1 MQASRALGNFVK
13 KYKKTGKTGENQ
25 GPIAL
30 TKNRNLVMMKRVQ
43 IDSRM
48 TQVKAGPEH
57 LLERNIYEET
67 KRTSD
72 KIR

>member
-1 MQASRALGNFVK
+1 
-13 KYKKTGKTGENQ
+13 
-25 GPIAL
+25 
-30 TKNRNLVMMKRVQ
+30 MMKRVQ

-48 TQVKAGPEH
+48 IHVRAGPEH

>member
-1 MQASRALGNFVK
+1 M
-13 KYKKTGKTGENQ
+13 
-25 GPIAL
+25 
-30 TKNRNLVMMKRVQ
+30 TKNRNLGMMKRVQ

-48 TQVKAGPEH
+48 THVRVGSEH

>member
-1 MQASRALGNFVK
+1 MGASRVHGYFIK
-13 KYKKTGKTGENQ
+13 KYTKIRRLGGMYAR
-25 GPIAL
+25 IAL
-30 TKNRNLVMMKRVQ
+30 TKNGNLVMMKRVQ

-48 TQVKAGPEH
+48 THVRAGPEH

>member
-1 MQASRALGNFVK
+1 
-13 KYKKTGKTGENQ
+13 
-25 GPIAL
+25 L

-48 TQVKAGPEH
+48 TQVRAGPEH

>member
-1 MQASRALGNFVK
+1 LGNFVK
-13 KYKKTGKTGENQ
+13 KNKKTGKSTQNRR
-25 GPIAL
+25 PIAL

>member
-30 TKNRNLVMMKRVQ
+30 TKKGNLVMMKGVQ
-43 IDSRM
+43 MEGKQCQNRSR
-48 TQVKAGPEH
+48 KFARKEY
-57 LLERNIYEET
+57 L
-67 KRTSD
+67 
-72 KIR
+72 

>member
-1 MQASRALGNFVK
+1 MTK
-13 KYKKTGKTGENQ
+13 KG
-25 GPIAL
+25 
-30 TKNRNLVMMKRVQ
+30 NLVMKKRVQ